1 MKLLLDTH
9 ALIWLIADDA
19 RIGKQAREVIV
30 DPHNDVFVSIVS
42 FLLGNRRENVHR

>member
-19 RIGKQAREVIV
+19 RIGKQAREVTV
-30 DPHNDVFVSIVS
+30 DQGNDIFISIVS
-42 FLLGNRRENVHR
+42 FWKSP